1 MVEWRSGS
9 AGALQAQGRG
19 FKSLLDHHE
28 SKEPLRWGSFCV
40 VPSPG
45 IGIRSKRVVVRASN
59 LNRAAVRE
67 SAIAELD
74 LKTHIVPPCK
84 NPLVALV
91 LLAHIV
97 PAVQK
102 FAAGARTSRPYCAT
116 VQENPVFMARYGRKV
131 RPFGM
136 IRRTDM

>member
-1 MVEWRSGS
+1 MGSSISSNGGIARFRKVWETIQHFMVEWRSGS

-28 SKEPLRWGSFCV
+28 SKEPQRWGSFCV

-59 LNRAAVRE
+59 LDRAAVRE

-74 LKTHIVPPCK
+74 L
-84 NPLVALV
+84 
-91 LLAHIV
+91 
-97 PAVQK
+97 
-102 FAAGARTSRPYCAT
+102 
-116 VQENPVFMARYGRKV
+116 
-131 RPFGM
+131 
-136 IRRTDM
+136 